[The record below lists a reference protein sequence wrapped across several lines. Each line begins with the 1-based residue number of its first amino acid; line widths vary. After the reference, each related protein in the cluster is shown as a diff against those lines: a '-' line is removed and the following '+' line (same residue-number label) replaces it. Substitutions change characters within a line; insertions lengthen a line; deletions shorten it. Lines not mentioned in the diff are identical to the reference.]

1 MERKVEIFTRVYDR
15 YALIKSIAED
25 LPVTDIA
32 LNPDGDVLAVSKLFG
47 KELSIYSLN
56 CNGDLVKEKDFSGA
70 SAVEITNYELI
81 LAECS
86 GNVRVYSYSFLAS
99 SCDAFGEK
107 EVVEIKDVNTV
118 QDANRAIT
126 SVKVSGNQMLAS
138 SKYSGLFLFE
148 KGAEGFS
155 LSKHL
160 GGNIFISNVDIVS
173 SLNTFVAASYNRSV
187 LVYKDEGEGYDLSET
202 IQTES
207 QALHVDLSEDKKVL
221 VGMMNGDLALFTP
234 GS

>member
-1 MERKVEIFTRVYDR
+1 M
-15 YALIKSIAED
+15 
-25 LPVTDIA
+25 PVTDLA

-47 KELSIYSLN
+47 KELSVYSFD
-56 CNGDLVKEKDFSGA
+56 CNGDFVKEEDFSGV
-70 SAVEITNYELI
+70 SAVELTDYDLI
-81 LAECS
+81 LADCS
-86 GNVRVYSYSFLAS
+86 GRVRVYGYYFLAS

-160 GGNIFISNVDIVS
+160 SADIFISDLDIIS
-173 SLNTFVAASYNRSV
+173 SLNTFVASSYNRSV
-187 LVYKDEGEGYDLSET
+187 LVYKDVGEGYDLSET

-221 VGMMNGDLALFTP
+221 VGMMNGDLALFSP
-234 GS
+234 GA